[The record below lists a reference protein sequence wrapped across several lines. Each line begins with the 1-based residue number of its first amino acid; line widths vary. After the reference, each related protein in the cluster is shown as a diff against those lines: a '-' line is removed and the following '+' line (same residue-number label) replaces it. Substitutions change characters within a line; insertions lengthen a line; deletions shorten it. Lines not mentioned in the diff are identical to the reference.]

1 MYNPSLKFSCSKS
14 YEDFPCSH
22 RQWRHE
28 GHCRFVHGY
37 SRSFTFWFT
46 AKKLDLNGF
55 VVDFSGKYHLKN
67 NLSITGSAI
76 NLFNNTYVSTKAPA
90 GLRPGHPFGVY
101 GGLEY
106 RF

>member
-1 MYNPSLKFSCSKS
+1 MYIHSLKFSCSKS

-55 VVDFSGKYHLKN
+55 VVDFINLNIINFPVFNIADVSINIGFIILLYNIFKN
-67 NLSITGSAI
+67 N
-76 NLFNNTYVSTKAPA
+76 
-90 GLRPGHPFGVY
+90 R
-101 GGLEY
+101 
-106 RF
+106 

>member
-1 MYNPSLKFSCSKS
+1 M
-14 YEDFPCSH
+14 
-22 RQWRHE
+22 
-28 GHCRFVHGY
+28 VHLEHLLEKGQL
-37 SRSFTFWFT
+37 TQV
-46 AKKLDLNGF
+46 NGVNSNF

-76 NLFNNTYVSTKAPA
+76 NLFNNTYVAAKAPA